1 MTVSVIPEEVRAV
14 KLTFNPP
21 EEPNGNITEYIV
33 YIFEKDQ
40 LVRNISLNIIQKENN
55 TMDAVIEG
63 LKGGR
68 TYSLQ
73 VKNTPLC
80 EVNSFLF
87 IANLRFGVQ
96 VLHVRKTMSPKNYK
110 TNIQYCA
117 NGSSDGSDYPTS
129 WL

>member
-1 MTVSVIPEEVRAV
+1 MYLTPEPKDPPKNVTVSVIPEEVRAV

-33 YIFEKDQ
+33 YIYEKDQ

-73 VKNTPLC
+73 VKTTPLC
-80 EVNSFLF
+80 EVNSFFF
-87 IANLRFGVQ
+87 IANLRFSV
-96 VLHVRKTMSPKNYK
+96 
-110 TNIQYCA
+110 
-117 NGSSDGSDYPTS
+117 
-129 WL
+129 

>member
-1 MTVSVIPEEVRAV
+1 MRAV

-33 YIFEKDQ
+33 YIYEKDQ

-80 EVNSFLF
+80 KVNSFLF
-87 IANLRFGVQ
+87 IANLRFGV
-96 VLHVRKTMSPKNYK
+96 
-110 TNIQYCA
+110 
-117 NGSSDGSDYPTS
+117 
-129 WL
+129 

>member
-1 MTVSVIPEEVRAV
+1 MRAV

-33 YIFEKDQ
+33 YIYEKDQ

-73 VKNTPLC
+73 VKNTPLWI
-80 EVNSFLF
+80 LF
-87 IANLRFGVQ
+87 FSLQTWDSVCKFS
-96 VLHVRKTMSPKNYK
+96 M
-110 TNIQYCA
+110 
-117 NGSSDGSDYPTS
+117 
-129 WL
+129 

>member
-1 MTVSVIPEEVRAV
+1 MRAV

-21 EEPNGNITEYIV
+21 EEPNGNITEYIA
-33 YIFEKDQ
+33 YIYEKDQ

-73 VKNTPLC
+73 VINTPLC

-87 IANLRFGVQ
+87 IANLRFGV
-96 VLHVRKTMSPKNYK
+96 
-110 TNIQYCA
+110 
-117 NGSSDGSDYPTS
+117 
-129 WL
+129 